1 MALRPAKVGPPACL
15 QPPLDS
21 ACAQVLVAPML
32 RRLYDWILRLA
43 ETPHA
48 LPALAGVSFIES
60 SLFPITPLVML
71 IPMVLA
77 RPDRVWLIA
86 GVCTLASVAG
96 GVFGWWI
103 GHTLF
108 QEVGRPVLELYG
120 KADMLDEFI
129 VWFNEV
135 GAEAVIFAA
144 VTPFPYKVVV
154 IAAGAANLNLFT
166 LIWASV
172 LGRGL
177 QFFGVAVVLWFVG
190 ERAKALIE
198 RHMTAVATVGGVL
211 IIGGFALV
219 RVLGH

>member
-1 MALRPAKVGPPACL
+1 
-15 QPPLDS
+15 
-21 ACAQVLVAPML
+21 ML
-32 RRLYDWILRLA
+32 RRTYDWVLRLA

-48 LPALAGVSFIES
+48 LWALAGVAFIES
-60 SLFPITPLVML
+60 SIFPITPLVML
-71 IPMVLA
+71 IPMALA
-77 RPDRVWLIA
+77 RPDRTWLIA
-86 GVCTLASVAG
+86 GICTAGSVAG

-108 QEVGRPVLELYG
+108 EEVGRPVLDFYG
-120 KADMLDEFI
+120 KGDKVDEFI
-129 VWFNEV
+129 AWFNQV

-154 IAAGAANLNLFT
+154 IAAGAASLDLFT

-177 QFFGVAVVLWFVG
+177 QFFGVAMVLWFVG
-190 ERAKALIE
+190 ERARVLLE

-211 IIGGFALV
+211 IVGGFALI
-219 RVLGH
+219 RVFGQ